1 MALTYTWE
9 LTSLKKTS
17 AANLS
22 NVIVGTQWK
31 LTGTDEN
38 GNDGTFSG
46 ATPFDLATVD
56 PSNFV
61 AYENLTANTVLGW
74 IQAVV
79 VGGYKDHIDEQ
90 IQKQIDTKIN
100 PVEDVSGNTFPWSV

>member
-1 MALTYTWE
+1 MALSYTWE

-17 AANLS
+17 AANLQ
-22 NVIVGTQWK
+22 NVIVQTYWK

-38 GNDGTFSG
+38 GIDGTFSG

-56 PSNFV
+56 PNNFTP
-61 AYENLTANTVLGW
+61 YENLTANTVLGW

-79 VGGYKDHIDEQ
+79 VDGYKDHIDEQ
-90 IQKQIDTKIN
+90 ILKQIDAKIN
-100 PVEDVSGNTFPWSV
+100 PVEEVSGNTFPWSV